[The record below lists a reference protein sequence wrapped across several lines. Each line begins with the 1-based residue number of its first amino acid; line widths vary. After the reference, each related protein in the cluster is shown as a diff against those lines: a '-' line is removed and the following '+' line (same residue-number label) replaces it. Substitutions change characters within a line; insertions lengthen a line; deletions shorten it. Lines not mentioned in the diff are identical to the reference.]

1 MCQHQFQFCHHH
13 PFGNAIPG
21 SMFGRLLCTRHRV
34 EFMPRFNQPA
44 LGKKRV
50 WLYPVFWGTL
60 HSVVEYQHYA
70 PSVADI
76 FPWSSVRFMFFFS
89 WRLAL
94 ARENNRRT
102 SLTTAVVYRRES
114 MKCGRGISRDVSSED
129 RIVFSTNSSKRIQ
142 VLRQKV
148 KTVAYFTAYGV
159 VAYEN
164 K

>member
-1 MCQHQFQFCHHH
+1 
-13 PFGNAIPG
+13 
-21 SMFGRLLCTRHRV
+21 
-34 EFMPRFNQPA
+34 
-44 LGKKRV
+44 
-50 WLYPVFWGTL
+50 
-60 HSVVEYQHYA
+60 
-70 PSVADI
+70 
-76 FPWSSVRFMFFFS
+76 
-89 WRLAL
+89 
-94 ARENNRRT
+94 
-102 SLTTAVVYRRES
+102 